1 VSGCYGA
8 TRDTEKQVVGILQAL
23 SFARS
28 SMKGEMH
35 MNSRIHKHGTGAFLT
50 VTALSLM
57 AGYPQSSY
65 AQEAVGEEVLEE
77 ITVTGSHIKRDT
89 FNYSTPVT
97 VMSEVEI
104 SGTGTTNLGDLMQT
118 LPQTISTFNNANTA
132 FFTTFSGL
140 NLTDLRFL
148 GTDRTLVLVNGR
160 RFVSGAPPG
169 GGYGVDLNSIPT
181 GIIERVE
188 VLTGGASAIYGSDA
202 VAGVVNVI
210 TKTDFEGIEVDLQVG
225 AATEGDKNK
234 EDITITMGGEFGE
247 GGFGVMSVGYSNDDP
262 LRSRDRELSAFDLVY
277 EDLNGDG
284 FGETAVWLGSSFPP
298 QGRLNPPNTV
308 TTDQYNGDGTVFR
321 DPSNADG
328 SFGTPDV
335 SDRFN
340 RAAFRTIF
348 NPVKRRFAAAN
359 ASYPLTDR
367 ITAFTEINWS
377 TVATDSEIEPFA
389 LSINDDIFQF
399 SRGGN
404 TGLDVASNLLM
415 PQLLKD
421 NLIAAGV
428 TNTNQLGT
436 SGWVRRLL
444 EFGPRASQVD
454 RTTTR
459 GLTGLSVAISDDW
472 DLEAYV
478 SYGRTEQNQENTGQI
493 NTERAAEA
501 LNVELAADGVTIQC
515 VSELA
520 RIQGCVPFN
529 VFGAGTITPEAFRY
543 LHAPGNLK
551 TIVEQQIFHLGVTGE
566 LGWELPG
573 GRVAV
578 AGGFEYRDENGAE
591 INPGF
596 NQTGIGGGN
605 ATAPTNGGF
614 DVSEVYG
621 EVILPVMD
629 ILSLDAAVRYG
640 DYSTVG
646 GQSTWKV
653 GFDLSAIESFR
664 IRGTVSQSVR
674 APNIADLFAG
684 AGETFANVND
694 PCDGVDNTT
703 TGQIADN
710 CRSIQVIQDRI
721 NAQGSFSLTQPEQ
734 QGTGG
739 FIGGNPLVNE
749 ETADSYTF
757 GIVWQPDFLEA
768 FSLAVDYYNIKIDDG
783 IATTSRNTVLRRC
796 YDVPTAE
803 FDPTCG
809 IGFQPGGR
817 ARRDMRPGAGA
828 LVGVDSGTSNENRF
842 ETDGVDIEMAYS
854 MDLGPGTLGLG
865 LVWNQLLSWDEIGIE
880 SGDVDDNAGEI
891 LTPDSRASGRIS
903 YTAGEWDA
911 FWRLRYWSSA
921 KDSNTPELFNE
932 NDCFCSEGLA
942 PSANEVSAYVYSDIS
957 VGYSKG
963 PYSVRAGLNNAF
975 DKKPPMLPQF
985 TQYGNTGTNT
995 AAEAYDTIGAAWYLS
1010 FNYNTN

>member
-1 VSGCYGA
+1 MKRKISDRRRGA
-8 TRDTEKQVVGILQAL
+8 LLAAGAL
-23 SFARS
+23 
-28 SMKGEMH
+28 
-35 MNSRIHKHGTGAFLT
+35 
-50 VTALSLM
+50 AL
-57 AGYPQSSY
+57 
-65 AQEAVGEEVLEE
+65 AVGHSPAAFAQAAADGDEIEE
-77 ITVTGSHIKRDT
+77 IVVTGSHIKRDT
-89 FNYSTPVT
+89 FNYSSPVT
-97 VMSEVEI
+97 VIDEVEI
-104 SGTGTTNLGDLMQT
+104 SGTGTTNVGDLMQT

-148 GTDRTLVLVNGR
+148 GTARTLVLVNGR

-181 GIIERVE
+181 GMIERIE

-202 VAGVVNVI
+202 VAGVVNIV
-210 TKTDFEGIEVDLQVG
+210 TKTDFEGIEIDAQVG
-225 AATEGDKNK
+225 ASTKGDKNK
-234 EDITITMGGEFGE
+234 QDITMTVGGEFGE
-247 GGFGVMSVGYSNDDP
+247 GGFAVLSAGYSNDDP
-262 LRSRDRELSAFDLVY
+262 LRSRERDLSAYDLVY
-277 EDLNGDG
+277 SDENGDG

-298 QGRLNPPNTV
+298 QGRMNPPGAG
-308 TTDQYNGDGTVFR
+308 DQYNGDGTVFQ
-321 DPSNADG
+321 DPANADG
-328 SFGTPDV
+328 PFGTPDV

-340 RAAFRTIF
+340 RAAHRTIF
-348 NPVKRRFAAAN
+348 NPVKRHFAAAN
-359 ASYPLTDR
+359 ASYPISER
-367 ITAFTEINWS
+367 VSAFTELNWS

-389 LSINDDIFQF
+389 LSINDDVFQF

-404 TGLDVASNLLM
+404 FGLDVASNLMM
-415 PQLLKD
+415 PALLKT
-421 NLIAAGV
+421 NLLAAGV

-436 SGWVRRLL
+436 GGWVRRLV

-459 GLTGLSVAISDDW
+459 ALVGFDVNLTDNW
-472 DLEAYV
+472 DLELYG

-493 NTERAAEA
+493 NTERAALA
-501 LNVELAADGVTIQC
+501 LDTELAADGVTVQC

-520 RIQGCVPFN
+520 RIQGCVPFD
-529 VFGAGTITPEAFRY
+529 VFGEGTITAAAVRY
-543 LHAPGNLK
+543 LQAPGNLK
-551 TIVEQQIFHLGVTGE
+551 TVVEQSIAHIGVSGQ

-573 GRVAV
+573 GRIAV
-578 AGGFEYRDENGAE
+578 ATGFEYREETGAE

-605 ATAPTNGGF
+605 ATAPTNGSF
-614 DVSEVYG
+614 NVSEWYG
-621 EVILPVMD
+621 EAIFPVIDV
-629 ILSLDAAVRYG
+629 LSIDAAVRIG

-646 GQSTWKV
+646 QQTTWKA
-653 GFDLSAIESFR
+653 GFDLSVIESLRF
-664 IRGTVSQSVR
+664 RGTVSQSVR

-694 PCDGVDNTT
+694 PCDGTTNAT
-703 TGQIADN
+703 TGQVADN

-721 NAQGSFSLTQPEQ
+721 NANIAPATPDGIFALTQPEQ

-739 FIGGNPLVNE
+739 FIGGNPFVQE

-757 GIVWQPDFLEA
+757 GIVWQPQFLEA
-768 FSLAVDYYNIKIDDG
+768 LSVAVDYYNIKIDDG
-783 IATTSRNTVLRRC
+783 IATTSRNTVLERC
-796 YDVPTAE
+796 YEVPTAE

-809 IGFQPGGR
+809 IGLQPGGR
-817 ARRDMRPGAGA
+817 ARRDMRAGAGA
-828 LVGVDSGTSNENRF
+828 LTGVDSGTSNENQF
-842 ETDGVDIEMAYS
+842 ETDGIDIEVAYS
-854 MDLGPGTLGLG
+854 HDIGPGTLGLG

-880 SGDVDDNAGEI
+880 SGDVDDNKGEI

-903 YTAGEWDA
+903 YAFSDWDV
-911 FWRLRYWSSA
+911 FWRMRYWSAA

-932 NDCFCSEGLA
+932 NDCFCDNGLA
-942 PSANEVSAYVYSDIS
+942 PNVNEVSAYVYHDVS
-957 VGYSKG
+957 VGYSNG
-963 PYSVRAGLNNAF
+963 AYSMRLGLNNAF

-995 AAEAYDTIGAAWYLS
+995 VAEAYDTIGAAWYLQ